1 MEALSLSRSVQAG
14 QLPLEKLAGNANVS
28 ESAKIDEVCRQF
40 EAVLLRQILASAQKP
55 LLDNSMSSSSTTG
68 TIYQDMVVSQLADH
82 ISRSGSFG
90 LSQVLQPQLSREADA
105 EKKSN
110 SPESL

>member
-1 MEALSLSRSVQAG
+1 METSSLSRSVQAG
-14 QLPLEKLAGNANVS
+14 QLPLEKLASNSQIS

-82 ISRSGSFG
+82 ISRTGSFG
-90 LSQVLQPQLSREADA
+90 LSQVLQPQLSREAQA
-105 EKKSN
+105 EKQLPTSEN
-110 SPESL
+110 L

>member
-90 LSQVLQPQLSREADA
+90 LSQVLQPQLSREA
-105 EKKSN
+105 EEKSN